1 MEVGKEMKYLKK
13 VKFVAVTIS
22 MIVCMQFSLRASTV
36 KDISNDTFTFT
47 KQQISEINSVIK
59 SCGPGVSV
67 FYKDLNSGYT
77 YTYNSEQK
85 YFIASLIKAPYCM
98 YIYDLASQ
106 GKCDLNKRY
115 TYAGRHKAGGTGK
128 IQYMSIGTSFTLE
141 ELIGYAIKY
150 SDNVAMNMLKENFPI
165 EGYRAYA
172 KSLGLKHPEDIKYGT
187 NGNITATD
195 AGIYIESINNF
206 INNNTYGSKLRTLM
220 LSTSNPMITS
230 SYPVVRKY
238 GWATASFHDMAIVEA
253 PYPYLL
259 SICTNHDGDYSTFKK
274 ISQIIEKY
282 SQVKRIPNVNYE
294 AVKTNILLDGSSI
307 QLSGYNINNSNY
319 YKLRDIAYLLNGSE
333 KQFDM
338 IYDIEKKA
346 IIMQLG
352 ESYLG
357 GESNNEA
364 SLLGHINIEEK
375 EMPLYIQDKQY
386 QLLGYMINDNTYVKI
401 RDVAALLEMEI
412 GWSNE
417 TKELSIVTKSEVQ
430 EILDQGSS
438 EVSNSEGAS

>member
-1 MEVGKEMKYLKK
+1 M
-13 VKFVAVTIS
+13 TI
-22 MIVCMQFSLRASTV
+22 IGYIPLALQASVV
-36 KDISNDTFTFT
+36 KDITHNGFTFT
-47 KQQISEINSVIK
+47 KEQIKELDALIK

-67 FYKDLNSGYT
+67 YYKDLNSDYT

-115 TYAGRHKAGGTGK
+115 TYAARHKAEGTGK

-195 AGIYIESINNF
+195 AGIYIESIYNF
-206 INNNTYGSKLRTLM
+206 INNNEYGSNLRMLM

-274 ISQIIEKY
+274 ISQMVEQY
-282 SQVKRIPNVNYE
+282 SQEKRIPHVNYE
-294 AVKTNILLDGSSI
+294 AVKTNILLDGKSM
-307 QLSGYNINNSNY
+307 QLSGYNINNNNY

-338 IYDIEKKA
+338 LYDIETKA

-357 GESNNEA
+357 GESHNEA
-364 SLLGHINIEEK
+364 NLLGYINIEEK
-375 EMPLYIQDKQY
+375 EMSIYIQDKQY
-386 QLLGYMINDNTYVKI
+386 QLEGYMINENTYVKI
-401 RDVAALLEMEI
+401 RDVATLLEMEI

-417 TKELSIVTKSEVQ
+417 TKELSIVTKSEEQ
-430 EILDQGSS
+430 EVL
-438 EVSNSEGAS
+438 EASPEIVKVEDM

>member
-1 MEVGKEMKYLKK
+1 MKRLKK
-13 VKFVAVTIS
+13 MKLVAVIIS
-22 MIVCMQFSLRASTV
+22 MIICMQFSLRAGTV
-36 KDISNDTFTFT
+36 KDISNETFTFT
-47 KQQISEINSVIK
+47 KQQISEINAVIK

-85 YFIASLIKAPYCM
+85 YFIASIIKAPYCM

-115 TYAGRHKAGGTGK
+115 TYAARHKAGGTGK
-128 IQYMSIGTSFTLE
+128 IQYMSVGISFTLE

-150 SDNVAMNMLKENFPI
+150 SDNVAMNMLKENFPV
-165 EGYRAYA
+165 EGYRTYA
-172 KSLGLKHPEDIKYGT
+172 KSLGLKYPEDIKYAT

-195 AGIYIESINNF
+195 AGIYIESIHNF

-230 SYPVVRKY
+230 NYPVVRKY

-274 ISQIIEKY
+274 ISQIIQKY
-282 SQVKRIPNVNYE
+282 SQVKRIPHVNYE
-294 AVKTNILLDGSSI
+294 AVKTNILLNGRSI

-319 YKLRDIAYLLNGSE
+319 YKIRDVAYLLNGSE

-352 ESYLG
+352 KSYLG
-357 GESNNEA
+357 RESNNEA

-386 QLLGYMINDNTYVKI
+386 QLSGYMINDNTYVKI
-401 RDVAALLEMEI
+401 RDIAMLLEIEI

-417 TKELSIVTKSEVQ
+417 TKELSIVTKSEEQ
-430 EILDQGSS
+430 EVL
-438 EVSNSEGAS
+438 EASPEIVKVEDL